1 MQARLINE
9 IDLDSKK
16 VVIRVDM
23 NVPIKSG
30 MVRSDTRI
38 IAALP
43 TIKYA
48 IEQNA
53 AILILSHLGRPT
65 EGEYNDTFS
74 MKPVAKRLAEL
85 LNHEVKFFSTLE
97 EVEMKAGQVGFL
109 DNVRFLKGESKNC
122 PELSAKLASFADV
135 YCMEAFGAAHRAHA
149 STEGA
154 LRAAKVACAGFLM
167 ACEMNAANALMQNPE
182 KPFYAILG
190 GSKVSTKLTIIENL
204 VDKVDGM
211 IVGGGIANTFL
222 YAAGYNIGRSL
233 YEPELAQVALN
244 IMRTAKYLPLP
255 IDVVVAK
262 EFVEHANTRTC
273 FVDEVEDDEMILDIG
288 PMTVTQYEEALVR
301 CETIVWNGPV
311 GAFETQ
317 PFDKGSRA
325 LGECIAKL
333 KAYTVAC
340 GGDLIAAVEAFKVA
354 DKMSYISTGGGAF
367 LEVLEGKT
375 LPSLKALADK
385 S

>member
-1 MQARLINE
+1 MQAKLINE
-9 IDLDSKK
+9 IDLNNKK
-16 VVIRVDM
+16 LVIRVDM
-23 NVPIKSG
+23 NVPIKGG

-48 IEQNA
+48 LEQNA

-65 EGEYNDTFS
+65 EGEYNETFS

-85 LNHEVKFFSTLE
+85 LNHEVKFFPSLDDI
-97 EVEMKAGQVGFL
+97 EMKAGQVGFL
-109 DNVRFLKGESKNC
+109 DNVRFLKGESKNT
-122 PELSAKLASFADV
+122 PELAQKLASFADV

-154 LRAAKVACAGFLM
+154 LRCAKVACAGFLM
-167 ACEMNAANALMQNPE
+167 ACEMNAVNALMQNPE

-233 YEPELAQVALN
+233 YEPDLVETALN
-244 IMRTAKYLPLP
+244 IMKHAQYIPLP
-255 IDVVVAK
+255 VDVVVAK
-262 EFVEHANTRTC
+262 EFVENAKTRTC
-273 FVDEVEDDEMILDIG
+273 FADEVEDDEIILDIG
-288 PMTVTQYEEALVR
+288 PRTVAFYEDSLAK

-311 GAFETQ
+311 GAFETK
-317 PFDKGSRA
+317 PFDEGSRA
-325 LGECIAKL
+325 LGECIARS

-340 GGDLIAAVEAFKVA
+340 GGDLIAAVEAFNVA

-367 LEVLEGKT
+367 LEALEGKV